1 MDLFSFIL
9 GKTSMHVFINDG
21 MSAHSFKCSTTF
33 GTESQILD
41 NLNNA
46 QI

>member
-1 MDLFSFIL
+1 
-9 GKTSMHVFINDG
+9 MHVFINDG
-21 MSAHSFKCSTTF
+21 MSAHFVHSFKCSTTF